1 VQSIVRVSS
10 KRQITIPMEI
20 FRALDLQPGAKLMVK
35 LENGKMVISN
45 PAQSYTDLLVDA
57 LQGVYGASKEEVD
70 EYIRKER
77 EAWE

>member
-1 VQSIVRVSS
+1 MQSIIRVSS
-10 KRQITIPMEI
+10 KRQITIPVEI
-20 FRALDLQPGAKLMVK
+20 FRALHLQPGAKLMVK
-35 LENGKMVISN
+35 LEDGKMVISK
-45 PAQSYTDLLVDA
+45 PAQSYADLLVDA